1 MTLGDKLLQL
11 RKNNDMSQE
20 ELANELGVSRQ
31 AISRWEMGNVYPDS
45 TNLLKIAQMFKV
57 TTDYL
62 LDNKY
67 SVKDD
72 VKNGDYNKD
81 SKEEEHM
88 KQKADQKRINSYIKY
103 GNLIECVL
111 LFIVCGVMKLNF
123 EIFITAGVLVLF
135 GFMMSAI
142 FRYVIITESYD
153 IISGVDTKK
162 HQYDEVE
169 LKKFLLNLEF
179 TFVTNTLIISNVIMG
194 LGLISTLPE
203 NKGEIAVFG
212 SIMIYAIATIAV
224 VIKLSRRIKP
234 IQTE

>member
-1 MTLGDKLLQL
+1 MVFGDKLLQL

-31 AISRWEMGNVYPDS
+31 AISRWETGNVYPDS
-45 TNLLKIAQMFKV
+45 ANLLKIAQMFKV

-62 LDNKY
+62 LNNEY
-67 SVKDD
+67 SVKEDLN
-72 VKNGDYNKD
+72 KADYIRDSNK
-81 SKEEEHM
+81 KHM
-88 KQKADQKRINSYIKY
+88 KQKAEQKRINSYIKY

-123 EIFITAGVLVLF
+123 EIYITAGALVLF

-142 FRYVIITESYD
+142 FRYVINTESFD

-169 LKKFLLNLEF
+169 FKKILLNLEF
-179 TFVTNTLIISNVIMG
+179 AFVTNTLIISNVIMG

-212 SIMIYAIATIAV
+212 LIIVYVISTSAV

-234 IQTE
+234 IQA

>member
-1 MTLGDKLLQL
+1 
-11 RKNNDMSQE
+11 
-20 ELANELGVSRQ
+20 
-31 AISRWEMGNVYPDS
+31 
-45 TNLLKIAQMFKV
+45 
-57 TTDYL
+57 
-62 LDNKY
+62 
-67 SVKDD
+67 
-72 VKNGDYNKD
+72 
-81 SKEEEHM
+81 M

-123 EIFITAGVLVLF
+123 EIYITAGVLVLF

-142 FRYVIITESYD
+142 FRYVIVTESYD

-162 HQYDEVE
+162 HQYDEVK

-179 TFVTNTLIISNVIMG
+179 VFVTNTLIISNVIMG
-194 LGLISTLPE
+194 LGLILPE

-224 VIKLSRRIKP
+224 AIKLSRRIKP